1 MTGKQSIAKYKN
13 ELAVDGDLS
22 YLNLDWT
29 PVPILPKFVDIVV
42 NGLSERL
49 FKVKA
54 YAQDALSQAKRSKYQ
69 DMVEGQMAAKDVL
82 GIVQEKTGYNPFTI
96 NPEDLPQTDEE
107 LSLYL
112 NLNYKPAIEIAE
124 EEAIDTMFAENHYED
139 IRKRIDYDQMVV
151 GVGMAKHEFLPGAG
165 VKLSYVDPAN
175 VVYSY
180 TEDPYFKDCFYWGEI
195 KTIGITE
202 LMKID
207 PKLTDRDW
215 ETIYYVS
222 RIDI

>member
-1 MTGKQSIAKYKN
+1 MVK
-13 ELAVDGDLS
+13 DRLS
-22 YLNLDWT
+22 
-29 PVPILPKFVDIVV
+29 
-42 NGLSERL
+42 
-49 FKVKA
+49 
-54 YAQDALSQAKRSKYQ
+54 
-69 DMVEGQMAAKDVL
+69 AKDVL
-82 GIVQEKTGYNPFTI
+82 GIVQENRYNPFTI

-175 VVYSY
+175 VAGSY
-180 TEDPYFKDCFYWGEI
+180 TEDPYFKDCFY
-195 KTIGITE
+195 
-202 LMKID
+202 
-207 PKLTDRDW
+207 
-215 ETIYYVS
+215 
-222 RIDI
+222 